1 MSIKVTNW
9 VWENSQSRNGARL
22 VMLAIADRADENGFA
37 WPSIEDIANRT
48 LLSPRAVQKGIA
60 NLIEI
65 GELAVG
71 LGGGRHRRNRY
82 QIIPKP
88 RQIDGVSAQKPR
100 TSDGVTE
107 RETPNSATET
117 PNFEHETPNFATR
130 NPVQSSPES
139 SLEPSE
145 EPSGNQ
151 SSTRAPATSREIA
164 RRDPDDDFPIWCI
177 ELADAISAAGINVPW
192 SFKGDD
198 AFRLHNDIK
207 RLGVPLMVS
216 LAISVMQTLKGPAV
230 SSRLFYDTWHRTRRP
245 APPQPGAAVV
255 PIHAADPK
263 AAARNAA
270 RSGYDAI
277 AAEIAAQAIE
287 SGETA

>member
-37 WPSIEDIANRT
+37 WPSIEDIAART
-48 LLSPRAVQKGIA
+48 FLSPRSVQKGIA

-88 RQIDGVSAQKPR
+88 RQIDGVTAQKPR
-100 TSDGVTE
+100 TSDGVTL

-117 PNFEHETPNFATR
+117 PSFEHETPSFATR

-139 SLEPSE
+139 SLEPPR
-145 EPSGNQ
+145 EPSGNP
-151 SSTRAPATSREIA
+151 SSTRASETLPATV
-164 RRDPDDDFPIWCI
+164 DDDFPIWCI
-177 ELADAISAAGINVPW
+177 ELADALSAAGINVPW
-192 SFKGDD
+192 RFQGDD
-198 AFRLHNDIK
+198 GFLVHNDIK
-207 RLGVPLMVS
+207 RLGPALMVS
-216 LAISVMQTLKGPAV
+216 LAIGVIQSLKGPAV
-230 SSRLFYDTWHRTRRP
+230 SSRVFYNTWHRTRTP
-245 APPQPGAAVV
+245 APATPGAAVV
-255 PIHAADPK
+255 PLRSTDPK
-263 AAARNAA
+263 VAARNAA
-270 RSGYDAI
+270 RAGYDAI
-277 AAEIAAQAIE
+277 ADEIAAQAIE

>member
-1 MSIKVTNW
+1 VSFKVTNW

-37 WPSIEDIANRT
+37 WPSIEDIAART

-65 GELAVG
+65 GELEVG

-88 RQIDGVSAQKPR
+88 RQIDGVTAQKPR
-100 TSDGVTE
+100 TSDGVSQ
-107 RETPNSATET
+107 RETPHSATET

-151 SSTRAPATSREIA
+151 SLTRANVPVL
-164 RRDPDDDFPIWCI
+164 RDPDDDFPIWCI
-177 ELADAISAAGINVPW
+177 ELADAVSGAGINVPW
-192 SFKGDD
+192 RFQGDD
-198 AFRLHNDIK
+198 AIRVHNDIK

-216 LAISVMQTLKGPAV
+216 LAIGVMQNLKGHAV
-230 SSRLFYDTWHRTRRP
+230 SSRLFYDTWHRTRTP
-245 APPQPGAAVV
+245 APAQPGAAIV
-255 PIHAADPK
+255 PLHATDPK

-270 RSGYDAI
+270 RAGYDAI
-277 AAEIAAQAIE
+277 ANEIAAQAIE
-287 SGETA
+287 TGETA

>member
-37 WPSIEDIANRT
+37 WPSIEDIAART
-48 LLSPRAVQKGIA
+48 FLSPRAVQKGIA

-88 RQIDGVSAQKPR
+88 RQIDGVIAQKPR
-100 TSDGVTE
+100 TSDGVSR

-145 EPSGNQ
+145 EPSGNP
-151 SSTRAPATSREIA
+151 SLTRANGTSREIA
-164 RRDPDDDFPIWCI
+164 LRDPDADFPIWCI

-192 SFKGDD
+192 RFQGDD
-198 AFRLHNDIK
+198 QIRLHNDIK
-207 RLGVPLMVS
+207 RLSVPLMVS
-216 LAISVMQTLKGPAV
+216 LALGVIQNLKGPAI
-230 SSRLFYDTWHRTRRP
+230 SSRVFYDTWHRTRTP
-245 APPQPGAAVV
+245 APAQPGAAVV
-255 PIHAADPK
+255 PIHSADPK
-263 AAARNAA
+263 IAARNAA
-270 RSGYDAI
+270 RAGYDALT
-277 AAEIAAQAIE
+277 AELAAQAIE
-287 SGETA
+287 NGHTA